1 MSVFDPRCPSSV
13 LIYPDLAYGCGPV
26 VTEAPS
32 MRAFV
37 ALLCLA
43 LAACSPQVE
52 PTFIGTY
59 VPPSAPTLAA
69 IREGI
74 KKAVAEEKLTGF
86 IEMSDLRQS
95 DHGPGRFELCIR
107 GTRSESSPRRTYA
120 VFFSNDDYKGV
131 RMSVMIDD
139 CEKQDYRPLT

>member
-1 MSVFDPRCPSSV
+1 
-13 LIYPDLAYGCGPV
+13 
-26 VTEAPS
+26 
-32 MRAFV
+32 MR

-52 PTFIGTY
+52 STLIGAY

-69 IREGI
+69 AREGI
-74 KKAVAEEKLTGF
+74 KKAAMEEKLTGF

-95 DHGPGRFELCIR
+95 DHGPGRF
-107 GTRSESSPRRTYA
+107 A
-120 VFFSNDDYKGV
+120 VFFDNDDYKGV